1 MNACVPAIR
10 LDACRAL
17 PIRPASCHNRF
28 RRTAVFNNSKNR
40 MPIGLLAERNGER
53 PGYEGRNLVFAGRGA
68 VSSADVGECR
78 QAAVL
83 QELQ

>member
-1 MNACVPAIR
+1 MCE
-10 LDACRAL
+10 LGDAYRGVAN
-17 PIRPASCHNRF
+17 PASKLSRSF
-28 RRTAVFNNSKNR
+28 SSYRSFKYIDNSKNR

>member
-1 MNACVPAIR
+1 
-10 LDACRAL
+10 
-17 PIRPASCHNRF
+17 
-28 RRTAVFNNSKNR
+28 